1 MYYDIGK
8 DSAFC
13 HVCLRTEFEKKFH
26 ASTKRDAA
34 FITKDFTYWKDA
46 TSSFCNHQISGC
58 HKEAIAVIEV
68 LSHQS
73 RDVGELLNAHQQNQK
88 AENRE
93 MILRILENVRFL
105 VRQGRYY
112 EVGVPI
118 PEPFSNPGISG
129 LVSHSIPGLMEQFV

>member
-8 DSAFC
+8 DAAFC

-93 MILRILENVRFL
+93 MFLRILENVRFL
-105 VRQGRYY
+105 ARQGLALSHGDGLDSDVIQLLRLRASDC
-112 EVGVPI
+112 VGI
-118 PEPFSNPGISG
+118 
-129 LVSHSIPGLMEQFV
+129 LQ